1 MHRRAAFF
9 ASGRPLSQYFLE
21 YRGDGL
27 RVSLAAKGAHGLA
40 DQVLQRLLLA
50 GAVLT
55 FTPWKEYANYVLI
68 AGLFIIVIRGSIK
81 ARENLRDKDQQKEQ

>member
-1 MHRRAAFF
+1 MIKKK
-9 ASGRPLSQYFLE
+9 SQILLIV
-21 YRGDGL
+21 GL
-27 RVSLAAKGAHGLA
+27 IV
-40 DQVLQRLLLA
+40 LLA
-50 GAVLT
+50 GAILT

>member
-1 MHRRAAFF
+1 MIKKK
-9 ASGRPLSQYFLE
+9 SQILLIV
-21 YRGDGL
+21 GL
-27 RVSLAAKGAHGLA
+27 IV
-40 DQVLQRLLLA
+40 LLA

-55 FTPWKEYANYVLI
+55 FTPWKEYAHYVLI

>member
-1 MHRRAAFF
+1 MIKKK
-9 ASGRPLSQYFLE
+9 SQILLIV
-21 YRGDGL
+21 GL
-27 RVSLAAKGAHGLA
+27 IV
-40 DQVLQRLLLA
+40 LLA

>member
-1 MHRRAAFF
+1 MIKKK
-9 ASGRPLSQYFLE
+9 SQILLIV
-21 YRGDGL
+21 GL
-27 RVSLAAKGAHGLA
+27 IV
-40 DQVLQRLLLA
+40 LLA

-68 AGLFIIVIRGSIK
+68 AGLFIIVIRGSMK

>member
-1 MHRRAAFF
+1 MIKKK
-9 ASGRPLSQYFLE
+9 SPILLVV
-21 YRGDGL
+21 GL
-27 RVSLAAKGAHGLA
+27 IV
-40 DQVLQRLLLA
+40 LLA
-50 GAVLT
+50 GAILT

>member
-1 MHRRAAFF
+1 MIKKK
-9 ASGRPLSQYFLE
+9 SPILLVL
-21 YRGDGL
+21 GL
-27 RVSLAAKGAHGLA
+27 IV
-40 DQVLQRLLLA
+40 LLA

-81 ARENLRDKDQQKEQ
+81 ARENLRDKAQQKEQ

>member
-1 MHRRAAFF
+1 MIKKK
-9 ASGRPLSQYFLE
+9 SQILLIV
-21 YRGDGL
+21 GL
-27 RVSLAAKGAHGLA
+27 IV
-40 DQVLQRLLLA
+40 LLA

-68 AGLFIIVIRGSIK
+68 AGLFIVVIRGSIK